1 MLKTKDNILKALL
14 FHMQDNLTLEFMG
27 VYSEFL
33 EDEDLFLF
41 SLDKNNNVFIK
52 ESLLMGVYDKQ
63 IFKKEKVI
71 LKILEFMK
79 EGSKTIFIL
88 NTLILADISV
98 WKNRHLV
105 MLIE

>member
-1 MLKTKDNILKALL
+1 
-14 FHMQDNLTLEFMG
+14 MQDNLTLEFMG